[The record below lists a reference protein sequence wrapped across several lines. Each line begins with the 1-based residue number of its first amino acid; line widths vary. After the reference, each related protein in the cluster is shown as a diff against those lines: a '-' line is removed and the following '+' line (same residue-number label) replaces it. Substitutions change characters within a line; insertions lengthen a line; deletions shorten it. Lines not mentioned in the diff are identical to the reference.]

1 MEMNKYTVIDIDGD
15 LYFYDESMEGV
26 LTIDDQDAIILDMAS
41 DEELYDEDEEDECS
55 FQHGEG

>member
-41 DEELYDEDEEDECS
+41 DEEL
-55 FQHGEG
+55 